1 MGECYVCTEECYTL
15 SPCNCTNAYL
25 HEDCYAKLIACKY
38 KKCTMCLADF
48 PVPEPVHIEEA
59 DDIYIGLDED
69 EINIV
74 WWLTPILM
82 RPHPHTS
89 FNDCDV
95 IIDFP
100 RNILWVVS
108 YMLLFHSLDYPDD
121 PLINIFSTKSTTEWF
136 YSIILHLMICVIIRH
151 WCRIKTRPPPLQ

>member
-1 MGECYVCTEECYTL
+1 MTTIRVIGVG
-15 SPCNCTNAYL
+15 
-25 HEDCYAKLIACKY
+25 
-38 KKCTMCLADF
+38 
-48 PVPEPVHIEEA
+48 
-59 DDIYIGLDED
+59 IGLDED

-100 RNILWVVS
+100 RNILWIVF

-121 PLINIFSTKSTTEWF
+121 QLINIFSAESTTEWPRSCNYF
-136 YSIILHLMICVIIRH
+136 MDI
-151 WCRIKTRPPPLQ
+151 PLDLLYLPV